1 MFGVERGRIRLRCLV
16 VSMDLVSQLTRRAW
30 RDVLLWLVPS
40 MSGLVCFLFD
50 LRPSP
55 HWFWDA
61 GFLLLTIL
69 PLCAALLLW
78 IRLRADLAVGLESLS
93 CQVVRVDEPFPGFPQ
108 LEVETRAGRLLLRDL
123 REQRVVAD
131 YTAVHELTFA
141 RHLGWALALQSAPIP
156 SFPSRVN

>member
-1 MFGVERGRIRLRCLV
+1 
-16 VSMDLVSQLTRRAW
+16 MDLVSQLKRRAW

-40 MSGLVCFLFD
+40 LIGLVCFLFD

-55 HWFWDA
+55 HWIWDA

-78 IRLRADLAVGLESLS
+78 IRLRADLAAGLETLP
-93 CQVVRVDEPFPGFPQ
+93 CQVIRVDEPFPGFPQ
-108 LEVETRAGRLLLRDL
+108 VEVESRTGRLLLRDL
-123 REQRVVAD
+123 REQRVVED
-131 YTAVHELTFA
+131 YNAVHELVYA
-141 RHLGWALALQSAPIP
+141 RHLGWALALQVRPAP